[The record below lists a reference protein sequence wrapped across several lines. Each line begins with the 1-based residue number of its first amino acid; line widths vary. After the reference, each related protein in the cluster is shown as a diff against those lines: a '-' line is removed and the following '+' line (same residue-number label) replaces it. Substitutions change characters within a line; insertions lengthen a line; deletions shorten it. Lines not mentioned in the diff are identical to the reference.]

1 MTITASPK
9 PSHASRSHARH
20 ANRLHPRIAPQP
32 DHAVLGRYT
41 NPRGRLREVLTRPG
55 HAGSVLVLDRDARTL
70 GDRRLVAH
78 LAADEPPENAALVCQ
93 HYLHDPRGRWCR
105 PVIAA
110 DLQASG
116 APPDCVVDLVGDVA
130 DEYASAPLDPAAQPA
145 AHILQGSRAL
155 VDGRNRKHRLAPH
168 TSRLSIPELRWLRSQ
183 PGRDPGEPQPVSVR
197 DVVAS
202 LESYEPVRAC
212 TFRALERHRDDPT
225 VSVAVLRAELERMD
239 ASRIVLNGGLRR
251 AVLSAVRTQGLSM
264 SEIALRC
271 GRVKY
276 DSRGNA
282 SGETSWLA
290 RRVGIAPEGGEQEPT
305 PWVHSEVLA
314 LIARAGLGISP
325 REVELG

>member
-1 MTITASPK
+1 
-9 PSHASRSHARH
+9 
-20 ANRLHPRIAPQP
+20 
-32 DHAVLGRYT
+32 
-41 NPRGRLREVLTRPG
+41 VLTRPG
-55 HAGSVLVLDRDARTL
+55 HAGSVLVFDRDARTL

-78 LAADEPPENAALVCQ
+78 LAPDEPPENAALVCS

-105 PVIAA
+105 PVTAE
-110 DLQASG
+110 DLRMSG
-116 APPDCVVDLVGDVA
+116 ILPDCASEPAVDTAVDCAGDA
-130 DEYASAPLDPAAQPA
+130 AAHAAQQ
-145 AHILQGSRAL
+145 IGTLL
-155 VDGRNRKHRLAPH
+155 DGHGRVHRLGLV
-168 TSRLSIPELRWLRSQ
+168 TSRLSIPELRWLRCPRNGDS
-183 PGRDPGEPQPVSVR
+183 GEPQPVSVR
-197 DVVAS
+197 EVVAC

-212 TFRALERHRDDPT
+212 TIRALRRYGEDPA

-239 ASRIVLNGGLRR
+239 ASRIVLNRGLRR
-251 AVLSAVRTQGLSM
+251 AVLGAVRTQGLSM

-290 RRVGIAPEGGEQEPT
+290 RRVGISPEGGEQEPT

-314 LIARAGLGISP
+314 LIARSGLGISP